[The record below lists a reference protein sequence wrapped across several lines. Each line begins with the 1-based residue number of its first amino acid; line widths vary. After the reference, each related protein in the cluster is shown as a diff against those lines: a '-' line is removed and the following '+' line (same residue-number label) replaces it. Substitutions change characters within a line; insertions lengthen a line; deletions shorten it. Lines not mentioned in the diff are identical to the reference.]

1 MSNSVDNTPIDNNL
15 LIQQQGAVGIISLD
29 RPANLNALSLAM
41 IEGIIA
47 QLALW
52 QNDASIKAILIN
64 STSPKAFS
72 AGGDVR
78 YLYDSFKAGNT
89 DYQDYFATEYR
100 MLDAIRDYPK
110 TVLAVIDG
118 YAFGGGLGLAQACHI
133 RVSSE
138 KSRFAMPETGIGFF
152 PDVGGTYFL
161 SRLAEVGVYLAL
173 TGEQFNSHDALY
185 LGLVDYLVPSER
197 LESLEAA
204 LITTDQLDLSSIEQ
218 LIADYTADTEQSDI
232 QTLHSHIQQHF
243 SHPDLAQI
251 EKSLAKSGQPEQ
263 QVWTDKVLSTLQQRS
278 LLAKQVSLRLQHVG
292 RDLSLA
298 ECMQLERNLQD
309 IWFDHGDFIEG
320 VRALL
325 VDKDKQPQWQQ
336 HNPVLEQH
344 LSKIFA

>member
-1 MSNSVDNTPIDNNL
+1 MSENNL
-15 LIQQQGAVGIISLD
+15 LIGHQGSVGVISLD
-29 RPANLNALSLAM
+29 RPGNLNALSLAM

-47 QLALW
+47 QLELW
-52 QNDASIKAILIN
+52 QNDPSVKAVLIN

-78 YLYDSFKAGNT
+78 YLYDSFKAGT
-89 DYQDYFATEYR
+89 TAYQDYFATEYR
-100 MLDAIRDYPK
+100 MLDQIRAYPK
-110 TVLAVIDG
+110 TVVAIIDG

-197 LESLEAA
+197 LESFEAA
-204 LITTDQLDLSSIEQ
+204 LMTSDQLDQDGIKQ
-218 LIADYTADTEQSDI
+218 LLEDFSLPAEQSDI
-232 QTLHSHIQQHF
+232 QTLHAYIQQHF
-243 SHPDLAQI
+243 LHPELAQI
-251 EKSLAKSGQPEQ
+251 EQSLAKSGQPEQ
-263 QVWTDKVLSTLQQRS
+263 QVWAEKVLSTLQQRS

-292 RDLSLA
+292 RALSLA

-336 HNPVLEQH
+336 HNPVLQQH
-344 LSKIFA
+344 LQRIFA